1 MGKFDYITSDTII
14 DTMGHP
20 IFSQTQWPA
29 SKCPFNLL
37 TYPYFSGAAIPANE
51 PACPEKNTQPK
62 CCKTCSMLG
71 LLICFRD
78 KLKLGVS

>member
-51 PACPEKNTQPK
+51 PAGPGKKHATK
-62 CCKTCSMLG
+62 MLQNMFHAW
-71 LLICFRD
+71 LVDLFSR
-78 KLKLGVS
+78 